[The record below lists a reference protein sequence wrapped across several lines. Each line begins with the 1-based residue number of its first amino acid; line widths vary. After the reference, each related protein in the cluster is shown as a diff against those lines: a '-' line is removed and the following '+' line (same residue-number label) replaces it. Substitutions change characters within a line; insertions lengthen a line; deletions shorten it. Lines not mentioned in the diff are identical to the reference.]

1 MAVVFVK
8 RGDEL
13 VPCFVESGF
22 IIDIDELESQVIDA
36 ENLRETLEKLTK
48 QALVNVMKR
57 NDGLVADKDKEKERM
72 KMTKVQL
79 VSEVENNWEN
89 IIRTTTRFKLM
100 FSIRNQ
106 LSSALDKFLAP
117 LETATKGMRE
127 EIKSD
132 GKRTIVLM
140 NKYDKPTI
148 TRGFRVFYLNGTLH
162 ISTAEGCYSAPD
174 DILSTE
180 NVVLLNRDDKKEEE
194 GEEEEEGESDEE
206 VEEGDEKAQQ
216 PQSSTDG
223 QPSVLDGG
231 YKSDAPAILG
241 TARVRVVKEDGVETF
256 TFDYTKDTCA
266 NVIFDFFKDLGLE
279 DGFTLKFETAD
290 GSSQLFPYDCLNTYF
305 CDNVDATITLTP
317 TLAGGAGGGV
327 RKHFLKVKGE
337 LDKNITPADATKFQ
351 EAFNACTKVLS
362 ATSFDL
368 KKSFQEMPLSD
379 LKSLQTYLES
389 GLGTNAVK
397 MGNIG
402 EYLMEQKHIQYAQEK
417 LLVCSK
423 VIKDFVSADI
433 TATYGNRI
441 EKVKTTLAVV
451 IGIKEGDEQL

>member
-22 IIDIDELESQVIDA
+22 IIDIDELESQEIDA

-48 QALVNVMKR
+48 QGLVNVMKR
-57 NDGLVADKDKEKERM
+57 NDGLVADKDKVKERM

-100 FSIRNQ
+100 FSVRNQ
-106 LSSALDKFLAP
+106 LPSALDKFLAP
-117 LETATKGMRE
+117 LETATKGLRE
-127 EIKSD
+127 EIKSN

-148 TRGFRVFYLNGTLH
+148 TRGFRVFYLDGTLH
-162 ISTAEGCYSAPD
+162 VSTAEGCYSAPD
-174 DILSTE
+174 DILST
-180 NVVLLNRDDKKEEE
+180 DDKKEEE
-194 GEEEEEGESDEE
+194 GEEGEEEERESDEE
-206 VEEGDEKAQQ
+206 EEKEEDDEKEEGEEKAQQ

-241 TARVRVVKEDGVETF
+241 TARVRVVREDGVETF

-266 NVIFDFFKDLGLE
+266 DVIFDFFKDLGLE

-290 GSSQLFPYDCLNTYF
+290 GSSQLFPYDCLNT
-305 CDNVDATITLTP
+305 
-317 TLAGGAGGGV
+317 
-327 RKHFLKVKGE
+327 
-337 LDKNITPADATKFQ
+337 
-351 EAFNACTKVLS
+351 
-362 ATSFDL
+362 
-368 KKSFQEMPLSD
+368 
-379 LKSLQTYLES
+379 
-389 GLGTNAVK
+389 
-397 MGNIG
+397 
-402 EYLMEQKHIQYAQEK
+402 
-417 LLVCSK
+417 
-423 VIKDFVSADI
+423 
-433 TATYGNRI
+433 
-441 EKVKTTLAVV
+441 
-451 IGIKEGDEQL
+451 